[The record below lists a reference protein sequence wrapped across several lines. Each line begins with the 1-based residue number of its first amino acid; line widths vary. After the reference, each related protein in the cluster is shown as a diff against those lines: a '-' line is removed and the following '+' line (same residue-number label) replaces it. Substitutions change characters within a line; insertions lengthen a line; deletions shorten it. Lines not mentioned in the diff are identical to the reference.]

1 MAANEQVL
9 RIDMHV
15 QSLMNCTHKD
25 RFGLD
30 GIHLDSAKGIFQAS
44 DGHILARVT
53 VHMDTVKAL
62 PNLLF
67 KVTGPEGKKGRKLTK
82 DETIEVHLDAVVEP
96 GAPNS
101 AFDGIVY
108 PTFPIGPDGEFR
120 ENKPYEIHFFDPK
133 NFPETD
139 PIVSQALK
147 DSSTGSKVGMNLEL
161 LKKLQSVLGD
171 AVVLHFPSGEG
182 FDPIVVRANS
192 RDTNAAV
199 VSREVCVP
207 EEDDLGL
214 LMPMRVD

>member
-9 RIDMHV
+9 SINMHV
-15 QSLMNCTHKD
+15 QSLMNCTCSG
-25 RFGLD
+25 RLGLE
-30 GIHLDSAKGIFQAS
+30 GIYLDSTKGVFLAS

-53 VHMDTVKAL
+53 VHMDAVKAL

-67 KVTGPEGKKGRKLTK
+67 KVTGPDGKKGKKLTK
-82 DETIEVHLDAVVEP
+82 DETIEVYLDAIVEP
-96 GAPNS
+96 GSPPS

-108 PTFPIGPDGEFR
+108 PIFPIGPDEEPR
-120 ENKPYEIHFFDPK
+120 ESKPYEIHFLDPE

-139 PIVSQALK
+139 PIVSKALK
-147 DSSTGSKVGMNLEL
+147 DSSTGSKVGINLEL

-182 FDPIVVRANS
+182 FDPIVVRGIS
-192 RDTNAAV
+192 RDTNPSV